1 MAFSGEFFAPQTTY
15 LHVYYCDTKKDK
27 PKKRAA
33 IMKQR
38 RYHRHEHKKREL
50 LKNPEVRKAYEEELS
65 MLMIAHRIAELREEA
80 NLTQGQLALRLHTK
94 QQVISRLEDEH
105 HIPSFNM
112 LWKVAHAFGKKL
124 EVKLI

>member
-1 MAFSGEFFAPQTTY
+1 MALSGEFFAPQTMNLY
-15 LHVYYCDTKKDK
+15 VHYYDAKKDK
-27 PKKRAA
+27 QKKRTAT
-33 IMKQR
+33 MKQR
-38 RYHRHEHKKREL
+38 GYHRHEYKKREL
-50 LKNPEVRKAYEEELS
+50 LKDPEVRKAYEEELS
-65 MLMIAHRIAELREEA
+65 MLMIAHRIAELREQA

-105 HIPSFNM
+105 HIPSFSM

>member
-1 MAFSGEFFAPQTTY
+1 
-15 LHVYYCDTKKDK
+15 
-27 PKKRAA
+27 
-33 IMKQR
+33 MKQR